1 MKKGIIME
9 IKQDNLVMMTPEG
22 EFLTG
27 RKQPDQQYAIGEEI
41 PFFPLNSRT
50 HKPKS
55 IFKWNWNWRVST
67 SLLTVLVVIIALF
80 SSSVLQNNR
89 AYAYVSVDINPSM
102 ELTLNKDQQVLNIK
116 PYNDDAKVLLKEL
129 GDWKNEEVG
138 EVTEKIFLLSE
149 RLGYLNGIQ
158 NVFITSSFIDDSDP
172 KRETELLDELNEF
185 VEDYGTDHSTNII
198 MKETSREFREKASD
212 KGMTAGSL
220 IRETEQKDSTRTTE
234 PVKNESKKEDNEI
247 QDKMIKQEK
256 EKQKKAIIDE
266 KIKAENQKVNPPVK
280 EKKEN
285 VDKAKKPQKNHDQRQ
300 KPNPENKGEKGKSE
314 KSQMGNP
321 LNGNNGNRGNDKPNR
336 GHDHSTGND
345 QGYHGN
351 NDKDND
357 HQNNRNEEKK
367 QSHENRKENKND

>member
-9 IKQDNLVMMTPEG
+9 IKQDILVLMTPEG

-41 PFFPLNSRT
+41 PFFPVSLST
-50 HKPKS
+50 AKSKPIYK
-55 IFKWNWNWRVST
+55 WNWRVST

-80 SSSVLQNNR
+80 SSTVLQNNR

-116 PYNDDAKVLLKEL
+116 PYNGDAKVLLKEL
-129 GDWKNEEVG
+129 SDWKNENVG

-149 RLGYLNGIQ
+149 KLGYLKGIQ
-158 NVFITSSFIDDSDP
+158 KVFITSSFIDDSDP

-198 MKETSREFREKASD
+198 MEETSREFREKASE

-220 IRETEQKDSTRTTE
+220 IRETEQKDFDRTTE
-234 PVKNESKKEDNEI
+234 PVEKELNKEE
-247 QDKMIKQEK
+247 KEVQEK

-266 KIKAENQKVNPPVK
+266 KVKAAKQKVNPPVK
-280 EKKEN
+280 EKKQNAE
-285 VDKAKKPQKNHDQRQ
+285 KTQRPQKNPDHPQ
-300 KPNPENKGEKGKSE
+300 KPQPEKKGERGKPE
-314 KSQMGNP
+314 KSQPGNSS
-321 LNGNNGNRGNDKPNR
+321 NGNNGNRGNDKPNR
-336 GHDHSTGND
+336 GHDHSPRND
-345 QGYHGN
+345 QGDHRN
-351 NDKDND
+351 NDKHND
-357 HQNNRNEEKK
+357 QQNRNEEKK
-367 QSHENRKENKND
+367 HNHENRKENKKD